1 MRTIQNGPVV
11 NLQYLPVERLLV
23 GSSIFNKLGSTVNPM
38 PLVNTET
45 HLNSMKGRLF
55 AGSQPIGDDVWR
67 SLRLPDEDMGDIAI
81 NELRMVISVFEY
93 LNAEFVNRHLLTTHG
108 GVQYEFG
115 IFQTAVNKVYGQR
128 DFNAPRLWRNFMQNF
143 MSRMAQWVSTWVNTR
158 IDELLVTWRQVQNAA
173 ASGSNAH
180 NIATTYITQLEQL
193 REQVRIRAVFDA
205 SAFIYMGGTGS

>member
-1 MRTIQNGPVV
+1 M
-11 NLQYLPVERLLV
+11 LYLSI
-23 GSSIFNKLGSTVNPM
+23 SSIFLPAVLWKRSFLTYASSSLDLNLLGM
-38 PLVNTET
+38 MFGDPLDSRMRTWET
-45 HLNSMKGRLF
+45 LQSMNYEWYVESHDFMCLF
-55 AGSQPIGDDVWR
+55 ANQKPQIK
-67 SLRLPDEDMGDIAI
+67 
-81 NELRMVISVFEY
+81 VISVFEY